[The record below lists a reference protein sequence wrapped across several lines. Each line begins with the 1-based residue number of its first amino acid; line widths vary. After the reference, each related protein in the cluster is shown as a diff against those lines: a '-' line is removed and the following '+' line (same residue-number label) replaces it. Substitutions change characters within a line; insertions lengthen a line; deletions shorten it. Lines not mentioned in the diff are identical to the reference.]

1 MNKAVKTLF
10 ILATLRH
17 PGLPLAPPGDRGTS
31 HALDRNRPLQAIRA
45 EASRALTRATP
56 AAVHTAE
63 PRGVGKPSAVRRRAS
78 SLCDSGPSV
87 SRRLMIGAKSAAR
100 AFALATLARLAA
112 AVDGKAAQR

>member
-63 PRGVGKPSAVRRRAS
+63 PARRRQAFSSQAAS
-78 SLCDSGPSV
+78 KLVMRQRTIGLKAIDD
-87 SRRLMIGAKSAAR
+87 RR
-100 AFALATLARLAA
+100 
-112 AVDGKAAQR
+112 